1 MAPSPGLRS
10 VAPTLAHWL
19 PSRRR
24 GGRLRPPA
32 PPRPCR
38 ARTLSFPSLQ
48 IWEPPRCQWGSRG
61 AQSDGFPDCRAPVS
75 RPWGPRAAAASSACV
90 VSAAGPWWQRAACVL
105 GAGGGPRSSALSNSL
120 GASALEHVEL
130 QGEVLHPAVAG
141 GDPRGDRAEGVQHER
156 GHPEEERGPAGAGG
170 ARAGGEPAFS
180 VRRWARTAPPR
191 PAPSGLGSGQ
201 DGSDLRPAPRPAAAK
216 PAPVA
221 LPAGPR
227 ALASAA
233 RSAAP
238 DWRFYVWHVFLTGDK
253 LILKT
258 QEYNGHAIEYIGYV
272 TEVRAAPLG
281 ECGEGAASQRQRP
294 PWALG
299 SGCSRPRRRYLGK
312 SEGEANVSVN
322 ALCQGDFIPK
332 GTLWS
337 PATGSVCA
345 PVRGLWPRRLP
356 SALGPG
362 GCCGWC
368 VLEAAW
374 RRPPFCRPR
383 EGALLWLRSTMVG
396 PWPAGVCGPG

>member
-19 PSRRR
+19 PSCRR

-201 DGSDLRPAPRPAAAK
+201 DGSDLRAPRPA
-216 PAPVA
+216 
-221 LPAGPR
+221 LPQQSQPPSR
-227 ALASAA
+227 FPQVPA
-233 RSAAP
+233 RSP
-238 DWRFYVWHVFLTGDK
+238 LRP
-253 LILKT
+253 
-258 QEYNGHAIEYIGYV
+258 
-272 TEVRAAPLG
+272 AAPLLTG
-281 ECGEGAASQRQRP
+281 GFTCGM
-294 PWALG
+294 
-299 SGCSRPRRRYLGK
+299 C
-312 SEGEANVSVN
+312 
-322 ALCQGDFIPK
+322 F
-332 GTLWS
+332 
-337 PATGSVCA
+337 
-345 PVRGLWPRRLP
+345 
-356 SALGPG
+356 
-362 GCCGWC
+362 
-368 VLEAAW
+368 
-374 RRPPFCRPR
+374 
-383 EGALLWLRSTMVG
+383 
-396 PWPAGVCGPG
+396 

>member
-1 MAPSPGLRS
+1 MSNYKEKFSTLLWLEEIHAEIELKEYNMSGVTLKRNGGLLVLEVPGLAESR
-10 VAPTLAHWL
+10 
-19 PSRRR
+19 PSLYA
-24 GGRLRPPA
+24 GGR
-32 PPRPCR
+32 
-38 ARTLSFPSLQ
+38 AR
-48 IWEPPRCQWGSRG
+48 
-61 AQSDGFPDCRAPVS
+61 
-75 RPWGPRAAAASSACV
+75 
-90 VSAAGPWWQRAACVL
+90 
-105 GAGGGPRSSALSNSL
+105 
-120 GASALEHVEL
+120 
-130 QGEVLHPAVAG
+130 
-141 GDPRGDRAEGVQHER
+141 
-156 GHPEEERGPAGAGG
+156 
-170 ARAGGEPAFS
+170 
-180 VRRWARTAPPR
+180 PPR
-191 PAPSGLGSGQ
+191 PAPSGLGLGQ
-201 DGSDLRPAPRPAAAK
+201 DGSDLRPAPCPAAAK

-238 DWRFYVWHVFLTGDK
+238 DWRCYVWHVFLTGDK

-281 ECGEGAASQRQRP
+281 ECGEGAASQRRRP
-294 PWALG
+294 PWAPG

-362 GCCGWC
+362 GCCRWC
-368 VLEAAW
+368 VLEAAR
-374 RRPPFCRPR
+374 RRPPLHRPR
-383 EGALLWLRSTMVG
+383 EGALLWLRSAMVG
-396 PWPAGVCGPG
+396 PWPAGVCSPGEAEPTWRPPGKLRRDFQALTEGAAEGTWRSRCHLFCDVGPNTRL